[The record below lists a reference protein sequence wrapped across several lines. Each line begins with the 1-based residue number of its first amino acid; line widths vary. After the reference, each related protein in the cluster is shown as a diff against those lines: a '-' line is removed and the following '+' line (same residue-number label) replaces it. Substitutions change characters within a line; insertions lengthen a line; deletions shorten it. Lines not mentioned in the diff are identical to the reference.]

1 MPAPQFLVVA
11 YDIVSNRRR
20 NRIVNILKDYGQR
33 VNYSVFECTIS
44 HQREQELRARI
55 TEVVN
60 SKEDRVLLYR
70 LCAACRNRR
79 DVLGLGLPAR
89 EAVTFINGKEDE

>member
-1 MPAPQFLVVA
+1 MPAPLFLVVA

-44 HQREQELRARI
+44 RQREQELRARI
-55 TEVVN
+55 TEVIN

-79 DVLGLGLPAR
+79 DVLGLGLPAW